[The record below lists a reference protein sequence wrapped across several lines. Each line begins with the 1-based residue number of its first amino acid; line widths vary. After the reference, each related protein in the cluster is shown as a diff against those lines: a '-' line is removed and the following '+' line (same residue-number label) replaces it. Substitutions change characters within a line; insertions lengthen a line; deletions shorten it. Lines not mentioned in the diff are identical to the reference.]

1 MRNAV
6 RYETAYDPP
15 GVVVPFPRARIRRA
29 HVDTA
34 DALLD
39 LIGTIRH
46 AGLRRYCLDRINS
59 ARDIEEV
66 AATVKFVHQVTGTR
80 P

>member
-6 RYETAYDPP
+6 RHRREHDPTP
-15 GVVVPFPRARIRRA
+15 GIVVPFPRARARRI
-29 HVDTA
+29 DTA
-34 DALLD
+34 DALMD

-46 AGLRRYCLDRINS
+46 AGLRRYCLDRINA
-59 ARDIEEV
+59 ARNIEDV

>member
-6 RYETAYDPP
+6 RCETARDPTS
-15 GVVVPFPRARIRRA
+15 GVVVPFPKSRTRG
-29 HVDTA
+29 VDTA

-39 LIGTIRH
+39 LIRSIRH